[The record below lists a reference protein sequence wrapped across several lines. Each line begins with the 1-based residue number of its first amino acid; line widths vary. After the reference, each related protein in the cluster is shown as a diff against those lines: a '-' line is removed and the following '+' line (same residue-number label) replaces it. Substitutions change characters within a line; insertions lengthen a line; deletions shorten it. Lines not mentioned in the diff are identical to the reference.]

1 MPGRS
6 VFCLCLL
13 YFLRSN
19 GSGYVKKPDLPVFV
33 SGKRSVICIKTMSR
47 YQNILRYDRKSH
59 LYDDRRMPEYLSLE
73 RQLNQIPRPQ
83 VFHCTRFPYRPD
95 RDAPPRQE
103 IIEVRYS
110 RPGWGF
116 LIRIDIVPAKRR
128 RKIHD
133 PTSRKNTLGCKIG
146 TVTTQILIIII
157 RRISTVR
164 PLMGISDNR
173 SPVIILYKTHGFS
186 PLLSYARPE
195 NLFRRRGKKR
205 RDATASL
212 LRWIKIRPFHRNPE
226 H

>member
-6 VFCLCLL
+6 VFCLCLIDL
-13 YFLRSN
+13 LRSD
-19 GSGYVKKPDLPVFV
+19 GSGYVKKPDLPVFI
-33 SGKRSVICIKTMSR
+33 SGKWSVIRIKTVGR
-47 YQNILRYDRKSH
+47 YPNILRYDRKSH
-59 LYDDRRMPEYLSLE
+59 RHNDRRMLECLSLE

-95 RDAPPRQE
+95 GYAPPRQE
-103 IIEVRYS
+103 IIQIRYS

-133 PTSRKNTLGCKIG
+133 PTSRKNALGCKVG
-146 TVTTQILIIII
+146 TITAQILIIII
-157 RRISTVR
+157 RRISAIC